1 MDVECTCSGQCPC
14 GGCGGRREDVVVP
27 GRRLHLRQLGLVV
40 YFMCAWGGVFGG
52 GLRREWRKC
61 GLGGGPLRTSGH
73 DDSSWGLIKQRGRG
87 AFVCVLGSEEV
98 PMDLSK
104 SVFGFA
110 GLRAEEV
117 RIYEERF
124 IMYSKWSFQFFH
136 HPSSSF
142 IVNNE

>member
-1 MDVECTCSGQCPC
+1 MVWVEDLYEPLGTP
-14 GGCGGRREDVVVP
+14 RI
-27 GRRLHLRQLGLVV
+27 RLGDSSNN
-40 YFMCAWGGVFGG
+40 GGV
-52 GLRREWRKC
+52 
-61 GLGGGPLRTSGH
+61 GPL
-73 DDSSWGLIKQRGRG
+73 
-87 AFVCVLGSEEV
+87 CVLGSEEV